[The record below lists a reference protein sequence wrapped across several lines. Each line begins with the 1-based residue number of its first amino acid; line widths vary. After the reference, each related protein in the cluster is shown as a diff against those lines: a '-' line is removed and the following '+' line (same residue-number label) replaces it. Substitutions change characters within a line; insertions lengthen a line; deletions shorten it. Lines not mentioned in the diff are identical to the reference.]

1 MSRSSRAAVAA
12 RVIGTLAASA
22 ALAVGAADTAL
33 ACTIGDFSA
42 AAVCD
47 AGGNGVIRVTDKDAS
62 GTPATVSL
70 YLQLDQPINNQ
81 RLVDTKTIA
90 HPTAQGVT
98 VDLNPLTWHAGATFR
113 VHVKAGDL
121 VDDDIQPLVVVQDAN
136 CSSASTS
143 ASTSGS
149 PSASTSA
156 STSGSPS
163 DGPSASASAFAS
175 VSVSASASGSP
186 SGQASAP
193 SAQAS
198 APGSVPSALGGS
210 GRLAE
215 TGAGSG
221 TSVIAGVAG
230 ALVVVGGGI
239 VLALRRRTGRRIA
252 R

>member
-22 ALAVGAADTAL
+22 ALAVGTADTAL

-98 VDLNPLTWHAGATFR
+98 VDLNPLEWHAGTTFR

-121 VDDDIQPLVVVQDAN
+121 VDDDIQPLVVVEDEN
-136 CSSASTS
+136 CASAS
-143 ASTSGS
+143 
-149 PSASTSA
+149 
-156 STSGSPS
+156 
-163 DGPSASASAFAS
+163 PSASASAS
-175 VSVSASASGSP
+175 GSASASASAVGTP
-186 SGQASAP
+186 SGQASAT
-193 SAQAS
+193 SAQPSSSSDSDSDSAYAS
-198 APGSVPSALGGS
+198 ASASPSSVPSALGGS
-210 GRLAE
+210 GNLAE
-215 TGAGSG
+215 TGASSG
-221 TSVIAGVAG
+221 TAVIAGVAG

-239 VLALRRRTGRRIA
+239 VLGLRRRADRRIA